1 MFILKHFVLHL
12 EVTVILQWFQGGFQS
27 WEKLGVGETSSK
39 SCWIKSN
46 VVISPLIAWLSVWPH
61 FTWKTK
67 SIYSKD
73 FATIGL

>member
-39 SCWIKSN
+39 SC
-46 VVISPLIAWLSVWPH
+46 
-61 FTWKTK
+61 
-67 SIYSKD
+67 
-73 FATIGL
+73 